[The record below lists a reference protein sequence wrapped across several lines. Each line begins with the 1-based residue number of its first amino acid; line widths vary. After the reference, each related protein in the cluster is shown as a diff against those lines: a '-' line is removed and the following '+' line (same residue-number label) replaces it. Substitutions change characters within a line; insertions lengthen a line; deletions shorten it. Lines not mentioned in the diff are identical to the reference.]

1 MPKVPGKELK
11 LSTQLM
17 RQINEQS
24 VEDKWRVSSA
34 NPEYR
39 GRGFL
44 DLLTTA
50 PSRDDRPVGVMQPNS
65 SKCGSFMRRLRYEG
79 SSVVARITRCITNHA
94 PIGTYYQ
101 KFNIEAETLC
111 VCGRTLSRGHILQ
124 DSWWQGC
131 DHWKSHNYE
140 TGNFPGLVKY
150 LKENPTAFAF
160 SEDRPQQVARQP
172 RNRVG

>member
-1 MPKVPGKELK
+1 MDLFTDAP
-11 LSTQLM
+11 T
-17 RQINEQS
+17 
-24 VEDKWRVSSA
+24 
-34 NPEYR
+34 R
-39 GRGFL
+39 G
-44 DLLTTA
+44 
-50 PSRDDRPVGVMQPNS
+50 DRPVGLVQPNS
-65 SKCGSFMRRLRYEG
+65 TKGGSYMRRLRYE
-79 SSVVARITRCITNHA
+79 SNSLVARFTRCITNHA

-111 VCGRTLSRGHILQ
+111 VCSRILSQGHILQ

-131 DHWKSHNYE
+131 DHWKSHDYE

-172 RNRVG
+172 RGGVG